1 MISTLKHSEANDDR
15 YQHSPTEA
23 IEIVAVEQ
31 DSVKQDSKAHIE
43 ARVEVHPEARA
54 EAHAESCTRA
64 HTPVHT
70 APSNSIDPIN
80 PIDPIDHLE
89 PTDYREPGTP
99 MPQRATQ
106 RLVKPVMTKPIMQP
120 VATQPVTTQPVTM
133 QPVTM
138 QPIAVK
144 TTATGPD
151 WYKDDPLQISEGFD
165 RGRLIILID
174 GSNLFYAASQ
184 LGVEIN
190 YLKLLHYLV
199 RGGRLVR
206 ALFYTGV
213 DPQNDKQQGFLHW
226 LGRNG
231 FRVISK
237 ETIQFADGSKKANLD
252 VEIAVDMIRLA
263 PCCDTIVLVSGDGDF
278 IYAVKSLIH
287 QGVRVEVVG
296 LRSMTSS
303 GLINAADYYIDLDA
317 IKPKIQKLEG

>member
-23 IEIVAVEQ
+23 IEMVAVEQ
-31 DSVKQDSKAHIE
+31 DSKAHTE
-43 ARVEVHPEARA
+43 AHVEVHPEAHVDSHR
-54 EAHAESCTRA
+54 RA
-64 HTPVHT
+64 HTQAHT
-70 APSNSIDPIN
+70 APSNSTN
-80 PIDPIDHLE
+80 FIDPIDPADYLE
-89 PTDYREPGTP
+89 PTDYREPGKP
-99 MPQRATQ
+99 IPQRGTQ
-106 RLVKPVMTKPIMQP
+106 PRLVKPVRTEPVTMQP
-120 VATQPVTTQPVTM
+120 VTTQPITTQPVTM
-133 QPVTM
+133 QPITM

-144 TTATGPD
+144 TTATDPD

-317 IKPKIQKLEG
+317 IKPRIQKLEG